1 MTHITT
7 DFIKDNLKRVREHI
21 ETACG
26 RVGRN
31 PESVTLVAVTK
42 THGAGVVNAA
52 IEAGVTDVGENR
64 IQEFLDKKDAVT
76 LPCRWHFIGTLQRNK
91 AGRAIDQFSLIHSVD
106 RLKLAQAL
114 SRLGGERN
122 ATSRILLEVNMSGEK
137 SKHGFAPAEV
147 CEAVTKIMGLP
158 NLEIRGLMTIGPF
171 TEEMTRVR
179 RAFQSLFRLREKVSE
194 SLGVDMPHLSMGM
207 TGDFQIAIEEGSTI
221 IRVGRVLFG
230 ERGPAGAAGGP

>member
-7 DFIKDNLKRVREHI
+7 DFIADNLKRVREHI
-21 ETACG
+21 VTACA

-42 THGAGVVNAA
+42 THGADVVSAA

-76 LPCRWHFIGTLQRNK
+76 LPCRWHLIGTLQRNK

-106 RLKLAQAL
+106 RLKLAETL

-122 ATSRILLEVNMSGEK
+122 VTSRILLEVNTSGEK

-147 CEAVTKIMGLP
+147 SEAVTKINRLP
-158 NLEIRGLMTIGPF
+158 NLELRGLMTIGPF

-194 SLGVDMPHLSMGM
+194 SSGVDMPHLSMGM

-230 ERGPAGAAGGP
+230 ERGPAGAIRDP

>member
-1 MTHITT
+1 MTHITK
-7 DFIKDNLKRVREHI
+7 DFIADNLKRVREHI
-21 ETACG
+21 ETACA

-42 THGAGVVNAA
+42 THGADVVSAA

-64 IQEFLDKKDAVT
+64 IHEFLDKKDAVT
-76 LPCRWHFIGTLQRNK
+76 LRCRWHLIGTLQRNK

-106 RLKLAQAL
+106 RLKLAETL

-122 ATSRILLEVNMSGEK
+122 VTSRILLEVNTSGEK
-137 SKHGFAPAEV
+137 SKHGFVPAEV
-147 CEAVTKIMGLP
+147 YEAATKINGLP
-158 NLEIRGLMTIGPF
+158 NLELRGLMTIGPF
-171 TEEMTRVR
+171 TDEMTRVR

-194 SLGVDMPHLSMGM
+194 SSGIDMPHLSMGM

-230 ERGPAGAAGGP
+230 GRGPAGAARDP